1 MSIQFISIYRQGSKL
16 LCDGDRG
23 LSVLL
28 ICRMLLATGRPKMGA
43 TLPSTEIP
51 AAQIAVPAA
60 ASPAGQQ
67 VEVAALDVP
76 LPTLAT

>member
-1 MSIQFISIYRQGSKL
+1 
-16 LCDGDRG
+16 
-23 LSVLL
+23 
-28 ICRMLLATGRPKMGA
+28 MLLATGRPKMGA